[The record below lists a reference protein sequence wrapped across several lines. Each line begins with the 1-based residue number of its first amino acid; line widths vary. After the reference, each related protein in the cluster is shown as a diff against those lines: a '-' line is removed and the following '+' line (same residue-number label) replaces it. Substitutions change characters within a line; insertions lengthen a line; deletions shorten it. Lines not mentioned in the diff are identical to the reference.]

1 MRAPAH
7 AMRTTQQSR
16 AASKSIGER

>member
-1 MRAPAH
+1 MRAPVR
-7 AMRTTQQSR
+7 AMRTTQRSR

>member
-7 AMRTTQQSR
+7 AMRTTQRSR